1 MTTASLFP
9 DSSFGRGSSMT
20 QSSRT
25 RMEQSPRNA
34 TTLVVGART
43 TVCRDRTVVADRFAN
58 FLRSKY
64 PEKTA
69 EHVAADTG
77 LPVATVQRWLDRGSA
92 PSLWALGKLI
102 GAYDAEVLCA
112 ALENPPAWLVA
123 AARQQERERL
133 EREIAELRARLD
145 EGGR

>member
-1 MTTASLFP
+1 MTASLFP
-9 DSSFGRGSSMT
+9 TGPMVPSVSMT
-20 QSSRT
+20 RSSRT

-123 AARQQERERL
+123 ASRQQERERL

-145 EGGR
+145 EGSR

>member
-1 MTTASLFP
+1 MK
-9 DSSFGRGSSMT
+9 
-20 QSSRT
+20 
-25 RMEQSPRNA
+25 QSPRN
-34 TTLVVGART
+34 TT
-43 TVCRDRTVVADRFAN
+43 TVVVSGRTGVCEDRTVVQDRFSN

-64 PEKTA
+64 PVKTA
-69 EHVAADTG
+69 ENVAADTG
-77 LPVATVQRWLDRGSA
+77 LPTATVQRWLDRGSA

-133 EREIAELRARLD
+133 EREIADLRARLD
-145 EGGR
+145 GGGR

>member
-1 MTTASLFP
+1 MTASLFP
-9 DSSFGRGSSMT
+9 TGPIARSTSMPT
-20 QSSRT
+20 ASRKA
-25 RMEQSPRNA
+25 MKQSPGNA
-34 TTLVVGART
+34 TTVVVDGRTGA
-43 TVCRDRTVVADRFAN
+43 CEDRTVVADRFSN

-64 PEKTA
+64 PIKTA
-69 EHVAADTG
+69 DNVAADTG

-112 ALENPPAWLVA
+112 ALESPPGWLVA

-133 EREIAELRARLD
+133 EREIAGLRARLD
-145 EGGR
+145 GGGR